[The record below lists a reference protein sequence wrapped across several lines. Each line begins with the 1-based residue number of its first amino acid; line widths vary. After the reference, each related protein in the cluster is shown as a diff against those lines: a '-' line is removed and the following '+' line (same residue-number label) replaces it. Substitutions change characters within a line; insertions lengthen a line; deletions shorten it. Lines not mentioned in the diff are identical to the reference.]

1 MYQLQNMWCKF
12 IYIWRFR
19 GSRENMYEAST
30 FFTFSLDESS
40 VIPRIDKDAPL
51 HIIKTKMKESPGGNA
66 SCKFKSGGPRPT
78 VVAITPTAYKPSEEA
93 SKRTIR
99 KRSSLINS
107 NIFCHSWMLNVII
120 RWHVCSGCDVL
131 GVKIFSLQFEF
142 VHSFIFKKSRRFK
155 IF

>member
-1 MYQLQNMWCKF
+1 MCDGRCPVCAKTIHISHGLVSPMHINNLLKLLCINCKICDASYS
-12 IYIWRFR
+12 IYDDFVDHEKICMKPAH
-19 GSRENMYEAST
+19 SSPPPPLLL
-30 FFTFSLDESS
+30 FSLDESS

-107 NIFCHSWMLNVII
+107 NIFCHS
-120 RWHVCSGCDVL
+120 
-131 GVKIFSLQFEF
+131 
-142 VHSFIFKKSRRFK
+142 
-155 IF
+155 